1 MRIYKSLLAASVSVF
16 VSFSIAPAV
25 EAGTP
30 WSCVCDGKKKRF
42 IGATNACEIQLY
54 QRVHK
59 TLDGYKSRGPRCTYD
74 QWRDWNT
81 RACKQEHC
89 KPPEFLK

>member
-1 MRIYKSLLAASVSVF
+1 MRIYKSLLAVSAMGL

-42 IGATNACEIQLY
+42 IGATKACELDAY
-54 QRVHK
+54 FRAHK
-59 TLDGYKSRGPRCTYD
+59 TLEGYSRRGPSCTRA
-74 QWRDWNT
+74 QFVAWNT
-81 RACKQEHC
+81 RACREEGC
-89 KPPEFLK
+89 KPVKY